1 MQFTDE
7 GGGIAPKFTVQPAS
21 FLAGFGEPV
30 KLRAPA
36 SGTLPI
42 SYQWQFNGVSL
53 AGEVNDVLTIPAVAF
68 EQEGRYK
75 VVATNAFGSADSNE
89 AQLAVGALFSELFN
103 TGQDVNLAVLP
114 GDSNDLH
121 YGLLESPDVNNLGP
135 KAKVWSDAYPVP
147 VFVWNGP
154 VSSWI
159 SAVGNNGTVPG
170 KYVYRTQ
177 FLIDSA
183 DPCTAVLQGNWM
195 LNTTGDDIVLNGQ
208 STGIKNTSELP
219 YKVAESFTIN
229 QGFVA
234 GLNTLDFVVTNTGVT
249 PPNMTASFTGLR
261 VELRGVGAA
270 LPAGVPQIVTQP
282 QNRTVRSGGK
292 TSLSVI
298 ASGRPPL
305 SYQWLFN
312 DKPMTDP
319 NASLR
324 TLPLN
329 VVNAD
334 SAGRYTVVVTNAS
347 GSVTSE
353 AAVVTAAANNQA
365 PVALAYKATTV
376 QDQPVEIPISR
387 LRWNMS
393 DPDGDPTYFTAVSET
408 SDAGGKIVDLGGA
421 SVTYTPAAGFVGSD
435 RFTYSIE
442 DEMGATATAD
452 VQVEVTPK

>member
-1 MQFTDE
+1 M
-7 GGGIAPKFTVQPAS
+7 
-21 FLAGFGEPV
+21 
-30 KLRAPA
+30 A

-42 SYQWQFNGVSL
+42 SYQWQFNGVNL

-89 AQLAVGALFSELFN
+89 AQLAVGALFSELFH

-159 SAVGNNGTVPG
+159 SAVGNDGTVPG

-249 PPNMTASFTGLR
+249 PPNMSASFTGLR
-261 VELRGVGAA
+261 VNSRRGQRCRRACRRSSPSLKAARFAGGQDLPVGDRVGPAA
-270 LPAGVPQIVTQP
+270 AV
-282 QNRTVRSGGK
+282 
-292 TSLSVI
+292 LSV
-298 ASGRPPL
+298 AL
-305 SYQWLFN
+305 S
-312 DKPMTDP
+312 T
-319 NASLR
+319 
-324 TLPLN
+324 
-329 VVNAD
+329 
-334 SAGRYTVVVTNAS
+334 
-347 GSVTSE
+347 
-353 AAVVTAAANNQA
+353 
-365 PVALAYKATTV
+365 
-376 QDQPVEIPISR
+376 ISPGGPEC
-387 LRWNMS
+387 NSS
-393 DPDGDPTYFTAVSET
+393 DTAVECRRCR
-408 SDAGGKIVDLGGA
+408 LGGPL
-421 SVTYTPAAGFVGSD
+421 YGRGYQRIRLCNQRGGRGD
-435 RFTYSIE
+435 
-442 DEMGATATAD
+442 G
-452 VQVEVTPK
+452 